1 MLNKGSKDGMNKN
14 IDEFD
19 MKKQIFNSNQNE
31 IELKR
36 KKLFQKVT

>member
-1 MLNKGSKDGMNKN
+1 MLNKGSKDGMNEN

-19 MKKQIFNSNQNE
+19 MKKEIFNSNQNE
-31 IELKR
+31 IELKQ